1 MAGPNAADSLEL
13 SPQGRRHFM
22 QYLGGGTPQGYRMWV
37 QDHLVKPLQATLEGI
52 IPESLWKHYQ
62 HLLELEARLGQS
74 PDTPMQVSPADCA
87 VLRRAALHHRYQLA
101 LQQERLHA
109 LNIDAAHASAIDQRT
124 EEVDSHLAEPAL
136 TAINPCPRPT
146 LTDYVTLKTARSI
159 VAALGAGVLP
169 TRRYD
174 DKFGILWPP
183 SSVSE
188 LLEACRI
195 ESWLLRTTM
204 GVAFLDIDDFKK
216 VNALLT
222 ETVVDRKILPRLML
236 LLEAHTSQR
245 GYAVRQGGDEYLLV
259 FPNATS
265 DDVER
270 TLESIRVAIL
280 AAFQSKPTITVS
292 IGHVNFDSDCTLT
305 NNQILLEANRAKDE
319 AKASG
324 KNRVH
329 FRRVT
334 A

>member
-1 MAGPNAADSLEL
+1 
-13 SPQGRRHFM
+13 
-22 QYLGGGTPQGYRMWV
+22 
-37 QDHLVKPLQATLEGI
+37 
-52 IPESLWKHYQ
+52 
-62 HLLELEARLGQS
+62 
-74 PDTPMQVSPADCA
+74 
-87 VLRRAALHHRYQLA
+87 
-101 LQQERLHA
+101 
-109 LNIDAAHASAIDQRT
+109 
-124 EEVDSHLAEPAL
+124 
-136 TAINPCPRPT
+136 
-146 LTDYVTLKTARSI
+146 
-159 VAALGAGVLP
+159 
-169 TRRYD
+169 
-174 DKFGILWPP
+174 
-183 SSVSE
+183 
-188 LLEACRI
+188 
-195 ESWLLRTTM
+195 M